1 MVSMLVGRIAECGLH
16 LFISGR
22 EPPRPRREGR
32 GWARL
37 SRQVGLPSAGFAS
50 QPADVQTIVSY
61 LADGTC
67 RVVIESLNPAHSIAL
82 GFNVGCCNQP
92 KKSVLHMR
100 AFATR
105 WAQHKKKKTHHDTV
119 EQCNI
124 TVRRR
129 HAHITTKPLCP
140 NNH

>member
-1 MVSMLVGRIAECGLH
+1 MRVTFVHFWAGTPSSEKGRDWG
-16 LFISGR
+16 
-22 EPPRPRREGR
+22 
-32 GWARL
+32 RL

-105 WAQHKKKKTHHDTV
+105 WAQRKKK
-119 EQCNI
+119 NPS
-124 TVRRR
+124 RYR
-129 HAHITTKPLCP
+129 
-140 NNH
+140 